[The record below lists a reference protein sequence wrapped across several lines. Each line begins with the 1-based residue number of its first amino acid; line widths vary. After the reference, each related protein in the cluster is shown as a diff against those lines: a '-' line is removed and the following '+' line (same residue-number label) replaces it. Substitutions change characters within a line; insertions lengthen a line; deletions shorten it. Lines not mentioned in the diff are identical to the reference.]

1 MYTLWAFA
9 CASEEG
15 GSHPQALGEQ
25 TLSTHDDDTGL
36 DNLKFYLTSTRCTVC
51 RKIRNSPCVEQIRK
65 QNPLRC
71 VCFVLD
77 FGISTGSR
85 AKSTTGVRVL
95 VL

>member
-51 RKIRNSPCVEQIRK
+51 RKIRNNPCVEQIRK